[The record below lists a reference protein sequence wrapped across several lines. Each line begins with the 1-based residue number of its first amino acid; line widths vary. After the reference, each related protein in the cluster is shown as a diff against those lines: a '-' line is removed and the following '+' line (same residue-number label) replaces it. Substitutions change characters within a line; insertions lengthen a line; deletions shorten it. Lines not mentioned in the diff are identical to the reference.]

1 MREVRFHAMTDAAVR
16 TLVYLLDEA
25 FEGNEEHSLLGN
37 LVNVTPE
44 DWLARPVEGT
54 RTIGEIVDHA
64 GAAKFAYWDHMFSRG
79 QRTFDEWLHESPSR
93 RDRGDIEGVKRW
105 LREGHAAFRDAVAAL
120 TDNDLA
126 KPRNGHWRSAAE
138 TRWLISV
145 LIEHDVYHAGEINHL
160 RAQRQDDDRWP
171 GRAAQ

>member
-1 MREVRFHAMTDAAVR
+1 MSRAAVEA
-16 TLVYLLDEA
+16 LAYLLDEA

-44 DWLARPVEGT
+44 DWLARPAEGT

-64 GAAKFAYWDHMFSRG
+64 GAAKYAYWDHMFSEGARS
-79 QRTFDEWLHESPSR
+79 FDGWLTQSPSR
-93 RDRGDIEGVKRW
+93 RDRADIAGITRW
-105 LREGHAAFRDAVAAL
+105 LREGHARFRDAAAAL
-120 TDNDLA
+120 QDEDLA
-126 KPRNGHWRSAAE
+126 KPRNAHWRSAAE

-145 LIEHDVYHAGEINHL
+145 LIQHDVYHAGEINHL

-171 GRAAQ
+171 GKWTQ

>member
-1 MREVRFHAMTDAAVR
+1 MTDAAVR
-16 TLVYLLDEA
+16 MLVYLLDEA

-37 LVNVTPE
+37 LANVTPE

-54 RTIGEIVDHA
+54 RTIAEIVDHA
-64 GAAKFAYWDHMFSRG
+64 GAAKYAYWDHMFSTGERS
-79 QRTFDEWLHESPSR
+79 FDAWLRQSPSGE
-93 RDRGDIEGVKRW
+93 DRADITGVRRW

-120 TDNDLA
+120 TDDELPQ
-126 KPRNGHWRSAAE
+126 PRNGHWGGPAE

>member
-1 MREVRFHAMTDAAVR
+1 MSRAAVEA
-16 TLVYLLDEA
+16 LVYLLDEA
-25 FEGNEEHSLLGN
+25 FDGNEEHSLLGN

-44 DWLARPVEGT
+44 DWLARPIEGT

-64 GAAKFAYWDHMFSRG
+64 GAAKFAYWDHMFSDA
-79 QRTFDEWLHESPSR
+79 TSSFDGWLAKSPSR
-93 RDRGDIEGVKRW
+93 QDRGDIDGVKEW
-105 LREGHAAFRDAVAAL
+105 LRDGHARFRDAVAAL
-120 TDNDLA
+120 TDDGLA
-126 KPRNGHWRSAAE
+126 KPRNAHWRAPAE

-171 GRAAQ
+171 GKWTQ